1 MHSSTIAADSSTGAG
16 ASGRDASPGWQRL
29 LVIVLPAVAV
39 AAVVACGVIIAVVL
53 LIKRRRARNN
63 SKPPASRPIPE
74 ITAPPAAQA
83 AAPATATVADAD
95 YVNVTQYE
103 DTHYMSLLARRE
115 EPPAADTNDD
125 YQNVNRTYAQIV
137 L

>member
-1 MHSSTIAADSSTGAG
+1 MHSSTTAADVSTVAG
-16 ASGRDASPGWQRL
+16 ASARDTSSDSQRL

-39 AAVVACGVIIAVVL
+39 AAVVVCVAIVAVVL
-53 LIKRRRARNN
+53 FVKRRRARNN
-63 SKPPASRPIPE
+63 NKLPASRPIPE

-83 AAPATATVADAD
+83 AAPATSTVADAD

-103 DTHYMSLLARRE
+103 DTHYMSLLARHE

-125 YQNVNRTYAQIV
+125 YQNINRTYEQLV
-137 L
+137 R